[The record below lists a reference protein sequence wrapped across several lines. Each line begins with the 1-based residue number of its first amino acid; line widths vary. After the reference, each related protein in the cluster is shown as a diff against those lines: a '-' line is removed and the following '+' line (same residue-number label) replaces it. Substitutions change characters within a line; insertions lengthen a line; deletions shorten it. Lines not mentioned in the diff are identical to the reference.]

1 VYYLKYSKNK
11 HRDRVDILASILG
24 YIREVGDAKKTHI
37 LYATNLNTRS
47 LEKFLEFLL
56 RIKAIEKVRQDNSV
70 RYRITEHG
78 SKVLFLIRKLRNLLD
93 NEMASTEFNEERLIR
108 ILKNLVEPL
117 TGDTVK
123 SIKRASI
130 TGRSGYKYNVLM
142 VMGERENYILA
153 NISEE
158 EEFCWGTSLLCRIL
172 VYVFDT
178 DYKTIL
184 LVDGRASISGL
195 RLHNLL
201 RGVLEPF
208 NATDRVLVVESQR

>member
-1 VYYLKYSKNK
+1 MVYQVHYSRDK

-56 RIKAIEKVRQDNSV
+56 RINAIEKVKTENGT
-70 RYRITEHG
+70 RYRLTEHG
-78 SKVLFLIRKLRNLLD
+78 TKVLLLITK
-93 NEMASTEFNEERLIR
+93 
-108 ILKNLVEPL
+108 LKNLLSSSSSDSISEGEVINILKTLYEPL
-117 TGDTVK
+117 IGDSFK
-123 SIKRASI
+123 SVVRTSI
-130 TGRSGYKYNVLM
+130 TGKSGFKYNVIM
-142 VMGERENYILA
+142 IIGEKENYILA

-158 EEFCWGTSLLCRIL
+158 EEYCWGSSLLCRIL
-172 VYVFDT
+172 VYILDT

-184 LVDGRASISGL
+184 LVDEKASISGF

-201 RGVLEPF
+201 RRLLEPL
-208 NATDRVLVVESQR
+208 NVADKVIVIEPRG